1 MFGGT
6 IEGSFRI
13 QRANSGRMLQQ
24 RLGHNVEGL
33 EVEEA
38 WDMATLSSNPKSLRE
53 LWKEYKFG
61 IDGRKPAE
69 QFTEKERNRR
79 VGGLKQKYYRRN
91 VVWQCIKR
99 LTNKNYTVDAA
110 IAKIRDCYGQTET
123 VTRIINKMIADRRT
137 GGHPNLR

>member
-1 MFGGT
+1 
-6 IEGSFRI
+6 
-13 QRANSGRMLQQ
+13 MLK
-24 RLGHNVEGL
+24 G
-33 EVEEA
+33 
-38 WDMATLSSNPKSLRE
+38 WKYKKTLSNNPKSLCE